1 MSSDDKKII
10 FMYMCSALESYTI
23 KRVAHK
29 KSKLPKIL
37 IKHNNT

>member
-23 KRVAHK
+23 KRAAHK
-29 KSKLPKIL
+29 KIE
-37 IKHNNT
+37 IARNTNQAQ